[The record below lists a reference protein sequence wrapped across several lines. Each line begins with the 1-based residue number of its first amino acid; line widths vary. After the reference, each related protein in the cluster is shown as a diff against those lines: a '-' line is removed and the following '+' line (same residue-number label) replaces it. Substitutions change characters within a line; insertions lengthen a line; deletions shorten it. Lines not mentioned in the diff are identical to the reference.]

1 MYHQFYINMGSHI
14 PLIYLFV
21 AAKWHHQIKSGGM
34 RETGKNELMAIS
46 IFEQFSVLLLVII
59 MEVPFLVV
67 KIILETKAMI
77 YSLFFRY
84 HKKRNGVKKVKSA
97 L

>member
-1 MYHQFYINMGSHI
+1 
-14 PLIYLFV
+14 
-21 AAKWHHQIKSGGM
+21 M
-34 RETGKNELMAIS
+34 RETGKNELMEIS

-67 KIILETKAMI
+67 KIILETKTMI